1 MNNTERLD
9 VKKGIKYLPQILLVG
24 LGIGTANYI
33 LFGDLNWLQWTFQSV
48 STSLIIGYSLVT
60 IGANKAWFRD
70 QFKQNWAFYLV
81 PALLFLVVAFVATEA
96 EQLIRG
102 LVFQEQEYLMFSAG
116 KLYLFN
122 GIISLVL
129 GLSFFQYKSLS
140 GQKSPADKSNLDQ
153 EISGPISKIPV
164 KKGEAISFI
173 ALEQIVY
180 FEAFDNYSFVYT
192 LDGEKKL
199 CDYSLLFL
207 EARLNEDFARIH
219 RKYIVNKSHIQQ
231 IKPHLNGRHLL
242 EFGNKIESI
251 TSSKSYSTTIQGLI
265 KIK

>member
-1 MNNTERLD
+1 MRTEQLD
-9 VKKGIKYLPQILLVG
+9 VKKGLKYLPQILFVG

-60 IGANKAWFRD
+60 IGANKTWFRNR
-70 QFKQNWAFYLV
+70 FEKNWTFYLA
-81 PALLFLVVAFVATEA
+81 PSFLFLVVAFVATEA

-102 LVFQEQEYLMFSAG
+102 LVFQEQAYQPLAAG

-140 GQKSPADKSNLDQ
+140 GQEPPADTQNLD
-153 EISGPISKIPV
+153 EEVSDPVSKIPV

-207 EARLNEDFARIH
+207 EARLSENFSRIH

-231 IKPHLNGRHLL
+231 IKPHLNGRHIL
-242 EFGNKIESI
+242 EFGNKIEPI